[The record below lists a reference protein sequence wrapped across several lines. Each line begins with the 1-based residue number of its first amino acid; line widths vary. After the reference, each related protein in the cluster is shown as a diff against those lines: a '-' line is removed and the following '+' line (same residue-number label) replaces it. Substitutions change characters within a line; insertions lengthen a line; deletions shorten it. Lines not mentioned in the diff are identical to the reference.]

1 MKYEIVDARTK
12 RPFTERLFE
21 SIKLA
26 FGILV
31 LIPVMCGQVLI
42 GTKRLRKSGH
52 WPTRRTSRHMTTC
65 HDNLIQVDPLDGDWV
80 DVQVCYGDTGP
91 QFKFELNPGERKELA
106 EMLEEV

>member
-42 GTKRLRKSGH
+42 GKKRLRKTGH
-52 WPTRRTSRHMTTC
+52 LEVRRSSRSMTTC
-65 HDNLIQVDPLDGDWV
+65 HETFIQVDPLDKGWV
-80 DVQVCYGDTGP
+80 DVLIHYNEGP
-91 QFKFELNPGERKELA
+91 QFRFELNKKERREFV
-106 EMLEEV
+106 EMIEEV